1 MEAQEVI
8 QHIKNH
14 YTIEVQKIEKI
25 KNVYKIYGKDD
36 VYCLKVIKYN
46 FPHFLFIISA
56 IRHLQGNGFEKVPS
70 FISTKDGE
78 SYIKLENNYAYLTL
92 WIHARECNY
101 DNPLDVK
108 VAAKKLSELH
118 KCSENFNVTMEMKPR
133 IGWLKW
139 FKIFSTRIDEIY
151 DFKRRI
157 NEKDKL
163 TEFDELYIDMM
174 EEEIERG
181 KQSLKNLGESNYI
194 FKMKEE
200 IGKRGFCHHD
210 YAHHNVLISANKE
223 VNIIDFD
230 YCMLDTHLHDLSSLL
245 IRVMKNGRWDI
256 MKGEFI
262 INSYNEIN
270 RVVQDDIPVMAAFM
284 EFPQEYWQVGIQ
296 YYWEKQAWGEEF
308 FLKKLKKIQE
318 DKYDREEFIE
328 VFRTMKY
335 NGG

>member
-1 MEAQEVI
+1 MEVQEVV
-8 QHIKNH
+8 QHIKKH
-14 YTIEVQKIEKI
+14 YDIEVKKIEKI
-25 KNVYKIYGKDD
+25 KNVYKIYGKDE
-36 VYCLKVIKYN
+36 VYCLKVIKYA
-46 FPHFLFIISA
+46 FPHFLFIVSA
-56 IRHLQGNGFEKVPS
+56 IRHLQNNGFEKVPS
-70 FISTKDGE
+70 FITTTDGE
-78 SYIKLENNYAYLTL
+78 VYIKLENNYAYLTP

-118 KCSENFNVTMEMKPR
+118 KCSENFNVTIDMKPR

-139 FKIFSTRIDEIY
+139 FKVFSTRIDEIY
-151 DFKRRI
+151 DFKRKI
-157 NEKDKL
+157 SKKDNL
-163 TEFDELYIDMM
+163 TEFDELYIDMI

-181 KQSLKNLGESNYI
+181 KYCLKNLGESNYI

-200 IGKRGFCHHD
+200 IKKRGFCHHD
-210 YAHHNVLISANKE
+210 YAHHNVLISMSKE
-223 VNIIDFD
+223 INIIDFD
-230 YCMLDTHLHDLSSLL
+230 YCILDTHLHDLSSLL

-256 MKGEFI
+256 TKGEFI

-270 RVVQDDIPVMAAFM
+270 RVFQDDIPIMAAFM

-296 YYWEKQAWGEEF
+296 YYWEKQPWGEEF

-328 VFRTMKY
+328 RFRIMKY